1 MDFFWDDNR
10 KRIFHDQ
17 YIRDFAQRLSR
28 SLKDI
33 KVLTIALS
41 PECVGGRDLE
51 EEWENVLEVLN
62 IFVEE
67 LNLSIAFN

>member
-1 MDFFWDDNR
+1 
-10 KRIFHDQ
+10 
-17 YIRDFAQRLSR
+17 
-28 SLKDI
+28 LKDI

-51 EEWENVLEVLN
+51 EKWENVLEVLN